1 MKKIIPA
8 KSGVGFRLEKG
19 QMLKVIDPKGGQV
32 ADLFCYSVEN
42 PSDTLSSGRSIN
54 YADKLMFGEEDMLVG
69 HSGLPMLKIV
79 EDTCDR
85 HDFLLTPCS
94 LQMFQMKSGK
104 KDYQPSCL
112 ENLERAFANFP
123 AVNPAQISTTFNV
136 FMNVVFRIDGQIK
149 ISPPISRPGDYVI
162 FEALMDLYVGLTA
175 CADPGRNGGSCKPIE
190 YDVK

>member
-8 KSGVGFRLEKG
+8 KTGVGFKLEKG

-32 ADLFCYSVEN
+32 ADLFCYSVAN
-42 PSDTLSSGRSIN
+42 PGDTLSSGRSID
-54 YADKLMFGEEDMLVG
+54 YADKLMFGEEDTLVS
-69 HSGLPMLKIV
+69 HAGLPMLKII

-94 LQMFQMKSGK
+94 LPMFQMMSGK
-104 KDYQPSCL
+104 KEYQPSCQ
-112 ENLERAFANFP
+112 ENLEKAFSSFP
-123 AVNPAQISTTFNV
+123 VNTAQVSTTFNI

-149 ISPPISRPGDYVI
+149 VSPPISRPGDYVV

-175 CADPGRNGGSCKPIE
+175 CADPGSNGGSCKPIE